1 MEPREMFS
9 TLDDDIES
17 LCSEDE
23 EYSDYDES
31 ESETSMG
38 TYEEELE
45 AERRR
50 IRIPTPESS
59 DEETPGED

>member
-1 MEPREMFS
+1 MEPRELFS

-31 ESETSMG
+31 ESEPSMD

-50 IRIPTPESS
+50 IRIPSESS
-59 DEETPGED
+59 DED